1 MISLRSVILI
11 SFLLLLISCSK
22 EEKKVSIIQETTQ
35 ELEFTKS
42 YNEAYQELEK
52 NNPFLAAKKFLE
64 AELMFPQS
72 NWAPKSALMASYS
85 YYLQDY
91 YVEAISNL
99 ERYLITYPN
108 DSNLVYAHYL
118 IAMSYFEMIE
128 DEKRDSEPIIK
139 AKSKFN
145 YILEKFP
152 NSDFALDSKFKY
164 DLIVNILASKEMYL
178 GRHYQKKNKWIAA
191 VNRFKIVISN
201 YDETIYIEE
210 ALHRL
215 VEIHYKLGL
224 FDEAQ
229 KYANLLGYN
238 YQSSDWYL
246 KSYKIFNQDFKEV
259 SLKEIKKDKK
269 GVLDK
274 FRKIFD

>member
-22 EEKKVSIIQETTQ
+22 EGKNVSIIQETTQ

-246 KSYKIFNQDFKEV
+246 KSYKIFNQDYKEV
-259 SLKEIKKDKK
+259 SLKEIKKDRK

>member
-246 KSYKIFNQDFKEV
+246 KSYKIFNQDYKEV
-259 SLKEIKKDKK
+259 SLKEIKKDRK

>member
-22 EEKKVSIIQETTQ
+22 EGKNVSIIQETTQ